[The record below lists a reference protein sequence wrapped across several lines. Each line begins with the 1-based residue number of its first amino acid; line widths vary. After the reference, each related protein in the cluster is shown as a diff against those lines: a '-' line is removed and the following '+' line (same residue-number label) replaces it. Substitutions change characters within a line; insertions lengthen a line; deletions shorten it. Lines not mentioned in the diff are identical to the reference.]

1 MTNPIA
7 QLAAVAHLA
16 TPEQLA
22 EIRTRFDEAIQSVAD
37 PDARAWGEI
46 ARAWICDRDKF
57 AAIVASVAQD
67 APEGLE

>member
-22 EIRTRFDEAIQSVAD
+22 EIRSRFNEAIQSVTD

-46 ARAWICDRDKF
+46 ARAWICDRAKF
-57 AAIVASVAQD
+57 ADAVAAVAQET
-67 APEGLE
+67 PEG